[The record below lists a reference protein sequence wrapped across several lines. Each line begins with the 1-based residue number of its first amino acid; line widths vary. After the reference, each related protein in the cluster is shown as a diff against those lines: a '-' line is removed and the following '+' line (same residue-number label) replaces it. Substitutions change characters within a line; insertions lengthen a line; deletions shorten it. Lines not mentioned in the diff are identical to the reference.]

1 MIHHVGMER
10 YFLKND
16 FVFPLKY
23 AVRRYSK
30 ENSKTEL
37 IWKYNNVSKLGEYLY
52 SLNKL
57 TNITKVHVIGYCVNI
72 VDLIPILD
80 FYANIIYN
88 HCNKR
93 LILHIDTN
101 QKKSLKKII
110 LDNPELRKYDAI
122 QFQSDPDGVKFVN
135 GKERYHF
142 RKDCD
147 NIIDYFN

>member
-30 ENSKTEL
+30 ENSKTEI

-57 TNITKVHVIGYCVNI
+57 TNITKVHVIGYHVDI
-72 VDLIPILD
+72 VDLIPILN

-88 HCNKR
+88 YCNKR

-101 QKKSLKKII
+101 QKNSLKK
-110 LDNPELRKYDAI
+110 LVFDNPELRKYDAI

-135 GKERYHF
+135 GEERYHF
-142 RKDCD
+142 RKDCV

>member
-16 FVFPLKY
+16 FIFPLKY
-23 AVRRYSK
+23 VVRRYSK
-30 ENSKTEL
+30 ANSKIEL

-52 SLNKL
+52 TLNKL
-57 TNITKVHVIGYCVNI
+57 TNITKVHVIGYCTNI

-88 HCNKR
+88 YCNKR

-101 QKKSLKKII
+101 QKNSLKKTL

-142 RKDCD
+142 RRDCD
-147 NIIDYFN
+147 NTIDYFN

>member
-72 VDLIPILD
+72 VDLIPILN

-88 HCNKR
+88 YCNKK

-101 QKKSLKKII
+101 QKNSLKKLV

-135 GKERYHF
+135 GSEHYHF

-147 NIIDYFN
+147 NFVEYFH

>member
-23 AVRRYSK
+23 AVRRYNK

-52 SLNKL
+52 SLSKL
-57 TNITKVHVIGYCVNI
+57 TNITKVHVIGYHVDI
-72 VDLIPILD
+72 VDLIPILN

-88 HCNKR
+88 YCNKR

-101 QKKSLKKII
+101 QKESLKKLV

-135 GKERYHF
+135 GEERYHF

-147 NIIDYFN
+147 NIIDFFN